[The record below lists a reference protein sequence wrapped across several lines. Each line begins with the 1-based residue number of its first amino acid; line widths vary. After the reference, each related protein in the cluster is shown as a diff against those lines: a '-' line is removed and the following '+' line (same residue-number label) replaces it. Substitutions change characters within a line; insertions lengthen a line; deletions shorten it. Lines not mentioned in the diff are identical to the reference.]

1 MEDSK
6 SKLLKLMW
14 VPETK
19 EIVWD
24 MQTEKAISADNDV
37 YAEINSV
44 FNLEDWGNEFE
55 LLYSSWLEEDNNDL
69 YDISNSFYQTTLSNL
84 DIINKN
90 PKSFNLYLWFD
101 VDRSLN
107 ENFQWETCPVT
118 NTSLVRLNENTH
130 YLNRLISKEKYL
142 VFPDMKVLEKSVT
155 LLH

>member
-44 FNLEDWGNEFE
+44 FNL
-55 LLYSSWLEEDNNDL
+55 
-69 YDISNSFYQTTLSNL
+69 
-84 DIINKN
+84 
-90 PKSFNLYLWFD
+90 
-101 VDRSLN
+101 
-107 ENFQWETCPVT
+107 
-118 NTSLVRLNENTH
+118 
-130 YLNRLISKEKYL
+130 
-142 VFPDMKVLEKSVT
+142 
-155 LLH
+155 

>member
-55 LLYSSWLEEDNNDL
+55 LLYSFFF
-69 YDISNSFYQTTLSNL
+69 I
-84 DIINKN
+84 
-90 PKSFNLYLWFD
+90 FNIQL
-101 VDRSLN
+101 R
-107 ENFQWETCPVT
+107 Q
-118 NTSLVRLNENTH
+118 
-130 YLNRLISKEKYL
+130 I
-142 VFPDMKVLEKSVT
+142 
-155 LLH
+155 